1 MAQMSASEWLSLLA
15 AVGHLALAVLS
26 VVRGRGSPVARRLAA
41 LCFALF
47 CWNFTN
53 LGGHASGVPLWDVA
67 GAISTALSPP
77 LTLDLVATFVGPRP
91 ARGRLVVVA
100 YAFFAALAVS
110 SAAGFFS
117 EWGRWW
123 CGSSAWAFLFLGMWV
138 PALGLSIAWLVR
150 HLVETAEP
158 DEKAR
163 TRTFLA
169 AIAFGGAL
177 ATTDELADLGLRVL
191 PLGALGTLAGTL
203 LVATAVFRF
212 RLFDR
217 DLSLSTAIYV
227 ASLASV
233 AIAFYLVAFR
243 LLGGGVATFASAA
256 AFVTLVLVA
265 AAREVSVSR
274 AAQQERLER
283 LAVLGRLSAQ
293 MAHDIRNPLAA
304 LKGAAQL
311 LENAP
316 PAQPEAERRQFL
328 KLVVDQADR
337 IRAILEKYE
346 RIGRVELVASRV
358 QINEVVGRVV
368 AAQRLAATH
377 VDVALDLLEP
387 LPECDA
393 DADLLAGALENVLR
407 NAFEA
412 MPKGG
417 RLQVKTRTE
426 SPPGGSAA
434 VVVRVEDTGEGM
446 DARRAARA
454 FDDFYTTKARGSG
467 LGLAFVRRVAMA
479 HGGDVSLVSRLGVG
493 TTVELRLPAAASQ
506 PAR

>member
-1 MAQMSASEWLSLLA
+1 MSASEWMSLLA
-15 AVGHLALAVLS
+15 AVGNLALAVLS
-26 VVRGRGSPVARRLAA
+26 VVRGRGSALALRLAA

-47 CWNFTN
+47 FWNFAN
-53 LGGHASGVPLWDVA
+53 LGDHVSGAPQWGIASAVF
-67 GAISTALSPP
+67 TALSPP
-77 LTLDLVATFVGPRP
+77 LTLDLIDTFVGSRR
-91 ARGRLVVVA
+91 ARVSAVSAA
-100 YAFFAALAVS
+100 YAVFTGLALS
-110 SAAGFFS
+110 SASGFFF

-123 CGSSAWAFLFLGMWV
+123 VGSSVWAAVFLGLWI
-138 PALGLSIAWLVR
+138 PTLALSIARLVR
-150 HLVETAEP
+150 HLVQTAEP

-169 AIAFGGAL
+169 ALAFGGAL
-177 ATTDELADLGLRVL
+177 ATTDELADLGLRIL
-191 PLGALGTLAGTL
+191 ELAALGTLVSTL

-217 DLSLSTAIYV
+217 DLSLSTAIYA

-233 AIAFYLVAFR
+233 AIVFYLVAYR
-243 LLGGGVATFASAA
+243 LFGGGVASFASAA
-256 AFVTLVLVA
+256 AFVTLILGA
-265 AAREVSVSR
+265 AAREVSMSR
-274 AAQQERLER
+274 AAQQDRLER
-283 LAVLGRLSAQ
+283 LAALGRLSAQ

-316 PAQPEAERRQFL
+316 PDQPDSERRQFL
-328 KLVVDQADR
+328 TLVVEQADR

-358 QINEVVGRVV
+358 QINEVVERVV
-368 AAQRLAATH
+368 AAQRLSATH
-377 VDVALDLLEP
+377 VEVALDLLQP
-387 LPECDA
+387 LPECHA

-412 MPKGG
+412 MPQGG
-417 RLQVKTRTE
+417 RLQVKTRIE
-426 SPPGGSAA
+426 SPPGGAA
-434 VVVRVEDTGEGM
+434 SVVVRVEDTGEGM

-479 HGGDVSLVSRLGVG
+479 HGGNVSLVSKLGVG
-493 TTVELRLPAAASQ
+493 TAVEFRLPAAPQ
-506 PAR
+506 PAQ